1 MKKILWPLLV
11 LAPLTG
17 WAQSDTPPAPPEGE
31 RGPATS
37 VSALGYGGAG
47 GSYQDMLMQ
56 LRDKLTLT
64 PQQQPL
70 WRAYEAKVDAYS
82 GQHTRERPVLPSA
95 EEAAPQQFARLVQNQ
110 QNRLAALEELE
121 QAART
126 LYAALDAQQQ
136 KALNQSLLSTVPT
149 FGGGRGGPA
158 TESKRASGERPRGGP
173 GGAGGG
179 MGGGMGGGG
188 MGGGWGGSRF

>member
-1 MKKILWPLLV
+1 VKKILWPLLM

-17 WAQSDTPPAPPEGE
+17 WAQSDTPPAPPDGE
-31 RGPATS
+31 RAAATS

-47 GSYQDMLMQ
+47 GSYQDMLVQ
-56 LRDKLTLT
+56 LRDKLALT

-82 GQHTRERPVLPSA
+82 GQYARERPVLPSA
-95 EEAAPQQFARLVQNQ
+95 EEAAPQQLARLVQNQ

-136 KALNQSLLSTVPT
+136 KTANHSLLSTVPT
-149 FGGGRGGPA
+149 FGGGRGEP
-158 TESKRASGERPRGGP
+158 TTQSQRASGERPRGGP
-173 GGAGGG
+173 
-179 MGGGMGGGG
+179 GGGG

>member
-11 LAPLTG
+11 LVPLTG

-31 RGPATS
+31 RSQASS
-37 VSALGYGGAG
+37 VSALGYSGAG
-47 GSYQDMLMQ
+47 GSYQDMLVQ
-56 LRDKLTLT
+56 LRDKLALT
-64 PQQQPL
+64 PEQQPL

-82 GQHTRERPVLPSA
+82 GQYARERPVQPTA
-95 EEAAPQQFARLVQNQ
+95 EEAAPQQLARLIQNQ

-136 KALNQSLLSTVPT
+136 KTANQSLLSTVPT
-149 FGGGRGGPA
+149 FGGGRGGP
-158 TESKRASGERPRGGP
+158 TTQSMRASGERPRGGP

-179 MGGGMGGGG
+179 MGGGMGGG
-188 MGGGWGGSRF
+188 WGGSRF